1 MVIQQRAL
9 LRALSDCCPSRAG
22 VAVSGAQPACD
33 AVPDSSPAHRRAAAK
48 PADRRPARRRAELA
62 PRAGD
67 WRKNA
72 QPDRRLL
79 GGSRT
84 HRRPRCPA
92 NPRCT
97 GRRLNQFAC
106 SGNSRSHRTSNAV
119 TLGVYSCSSP
129 NDELPQGARMAALAP
144 SSQDRWLDLNDVLR
158 ELVTEGYLSQD
169 DTETAL
175 TQRRSAVNIQLH
187 PLEFLASQQFD
198 DLKRPGKKLDLETLT
213 AWLAKASGQPYMRID
228 PLKINVAAVT
238 PLMSYAFAQRH
249 KILAVAVDRE
259 SVTIASAQP
268 YVRSWEADLA
278 HVLKLQIK
286 RVVANPTD
294 IQRMA
299 MEFFRLAKSVSGA
312 NASEQKMS
320 NMGNFEQLLKLGASD
335 QEPDANDAHI
345 VNIVDWLFQYA
356 FQQRASDIHIE
367 PRREQGTVRFRIDG
381 VLHNVYQF
389 PAQVIMAIVSR
400 LKSLGRMNVAEKR
413 KPQDGRVKTTTPE
426 NREVELR
433 LSTLPTAFGEK
444 MVMRI
449 FDPEVL
455 LKDFDQLGFSS
466 DDLRRWQEMTRQPN
480 GIILVTGPTGSG
492 KTTTLYTTLKKLATS
507 EVNLCTIEDP
517 IEMVE
522 PAFNQMQ
529 VQHNI
534 DLSFAAGVR
543 ALMRQDPDII
553 MIGEIRDLETAE
565 MAIQAA
571 LTGHLVLSTLHTND
585 APSAISRM
593 LELGVPH
600 YLLKATILGVMAQ
613 RLVRTLCPHCKAPI
627 NLNETDWQT
636 LTRPWQAPVPPGAHQ
651 AVGCVECRDTGYR
664 GRAGVYEIMVM
675 SDNIK
680 ALISADLDLTAMRRQ
695 AFKEGT
701 RSLRLSGAQKV
712 SAGLTTLEEVLRV
725 TPQSEQR

>member
-1 MVIQQRAL
+1 MSVLA
-9 LRALSDCCPSRAG
+9 
-22 VAVSGAQPACD
+22 
-33 AVPDSSPAHRRAAAK
+33 SS
-48 PADRRPARRRAELA
+48 
-62 PRAGD
+62 
-67 WRKNA
+67 N
-72 QPDRRLL
+72 
-79 GGSRT
+79 
-84 HRRPRCPA
+84 
-92 NPRCT
+92 
-97 GRRLNQFAC
+97 
-106 SGNSRSHRTSNAV
+106 
-119 TLGVYSCSSP
+119 
-129 NDELPQGARMAALAP
+129 
-144 SSQDRWLDLNDVLR
+144 QDRWLDLNDLLR
-158 ELVTEGYLSQD
+158 DLVTQGFIDQSSAED
-169 DTETAL
+169 AL
-175 TQRRSAVNIQLH
+175 TLRRTAANIQLH
-187 PLEFLASQQFD
+187 PLEFIAAQQLD
-198 DLKRPGKKLDLETLT
+198 DLKRPGRKLDLETLT
-213 AWLAKASGQPYMRID
+213 TWLAQQSGQPYMRID

-249 KILAVAVDRE
+249 KILAVAVDRD

-268 YVRSWEADLA
+268 YVNGWEADLA
-278 HVLKLQIK
+278 HVLKVPIK
-286 RVVANPTD
+286 RVVANPVD
-294 IQRMA
+294 IQRVA
-299 MEFFRLAKSVSGA
+299 VEFFRLAKSVSGA
-312 NASEQKMS
+312 TAVDQKIS
-320 NMGNFEQLLKLGASD
+320 SMGNFEQLLKLGASD

-389 PAQVIMAIVSR
+389 PAQVTMAIVSR

-413 KPQDGRVKTTTPE
+413 KPQDGRVKTTTPDGG
-426 NREVELR
+426 EVELR

-466 DDLRRWQEMTRQPN
+466 DDLRRWEGMTRQPN

-492 KTTTLYTTLKKLATS
+492 KTTTLYTTLKKLATE

-534 DLSFAAGVR
+534 DLTFASGVR

-627 NLNETDWQT
+627 ALDETDWQT
-636 LTRPWQAPVPPGAHQ
+636 LTRPWQAPVPTGAHR

-664 GRAGVYEIMVM
+664 GRAGVYEIMLM
-675 SDNIK
+675 SDNVR

-695 AFKEGT
+695 AFKEGM